1 MSPRKAEK
9 CVMDLI
15 DLFHKYTS
23 PDDTVNKEGLQEM
36 LKEYFPH
43 FLRACDKMGK
53 DYLSGVF
60 EDNDKNHDKKI
71 QFSEFLSVLGS
82 IATDY
87 HNHSHGAELCAGDD
101 E

>member
-1 MSPRKAEK
+1 MSPKKAEK

-43 FLRACDKMGK
+43 FLRACVSCGGRVSHIAWALAWRRT
-53 DYLSGVF
+53 LSCDFAQVTP
-60 EDNDKNHDKKI
+60 
-71 QFSEFLSVLGS
+71 VL
-82 IATDY
+82 
-87 HNHSHGAELCAGDD
+87 
-101 E
+101 